1 MEETSEAQNDYLASS
16 YETDDEL
23 PWNTRNVFW
32 PFEKYSFSPDQG
44 ICIQKGVIKRTYMK
58 IKTKN
63 IQIRI
68 NQTIMQR
75 IFRIC
80 DISFLSDY
88 TGFEY
93 GSEVLRNVRLKYA
106 MELSQMV

>member
-1 MEETSEAQNDYLASS
+1 MSAMQLVLSNYYRQFAAQIQ
-16 YETDDEL
+16 
-23 PWNTRNVFW
+23 
-32 PFEKYSFSPDQG
+32 SFH
-44 ICIQKGVIKRTYMK
+44 IFFLYM
-58 IKTKN
+58 
-63 IQIRI
+63 
-68 NQTIMQR
+68 
-75 IFRIC
+75 F

>member
-1 MEETSEAQNDYLASS
+1 
-16 YETDDEL
+16 
-23 PWNTRNVFW
+23 
-32 PFEKYSFSPDQG
+32 
-44 ICIQKGVIKRTYMK
+44 
-58 IKTKN
+58 
-63 IQIRI
+63 
-68 NQTIMQR
+68 MQR